1 MQFIKINNIF
11 IKVIISS
18 YNNVQYVS
26 VIEKHTNTN
35 SSVTHVLYCFSSI
48 NNQIT
53 INRSH

>member
-18 YNNVQYVS
+18 YNNVQYVL

-35 SSVTHVLYCFSSI
+35 SSVTHHVLYCFF
-48 NNQIT
+48 Q
-53 INRSH
+53 